1 MGLNYMAEL
10 NAMRD
15 YLLLRPLASGQ
26 ISLWHGLM
34 MINNLCGWKSWFTA
48 PNMTLRA
55 FSGLSNNGILDA
67 RKVLKE
73 RGLIDYLPG
82 SSGVIPAKYHIYPV
96 SLRVREAR
104 GSVGS
109 PGAGS
114 GGGSVGS
121 PAVGSGVGSVP
132 FYKQNKP
139 DKKRQK
145 ETSNPFLK
153 MLNDEEEM

>member
-55 FSGLSNNGILDA
+55 FSGLSDSGIYKA

-73 RGLIDYLPG
+73 RELIDYLPG

-96 SLRVREAR
+96 SLRVR
-104 GSVGS
+104 
-109 PGAGS
+109 
-114 GGGSVGS
+114 
-121 PAVGSGVGSVP
+121 
-132 FYKQNKP
+132 
-139 DKKRQK
+139 
-145 ETSNPFLK
+145 
-153 MLNDEEEM
+153 

>member
-1 MGLNYMAEL
+1 
-10 NAMRD
+10 
-15 YLLLRPLASGQ
+15 
-26 ISLWHGLM
+26 
-34 MINNLCGWKSWFTA
+34 
-48 PNMTLRA
+48 MTLQA
-55 FSGLSNNGILDA
+55 FSGLSDSGIYKA

-73 RGLIDYLPG
+73 RELIDYLPG

-104 GSVGS
+104 GSKGS
-109 PGAGS
+109 STGS
-114 GGGSVGS
+114 STGGST
-121 PAVGSGVGSVP
+121 A

-153 MLNDEEEM
+153 MLNDEEET